1 MIHTV
6 RGFDVIN
13 KTEVDIIL
21 EFSCFLYDPVNV
33 GNLISGPFCYSK
45 CSLDIWKFMICI
57 MLKLNMQDFK
67 HGLTSMDCWSVTQL
81 CLTLCDPMDYS
92 TQGSLSFTI
101 SRSLLK
107 LISIES
113 MSSNHLILCCPLL
126 SMSSVFPSIRVFSIT
141 VGLFQW
147 VSSLRQV
154 A

>member
-33 GNLISGPFCYSK
+33 GSSPFCSSK

-67 HGLTSMDCWSVTQL
+67 HGLTSMDFWSVTQL

-101 SRSLLK
+101 SQSVFK
-107 LISIES
+107 LISIEL

-126 SMSSVFPSIRVFSIT
+126 SMSSIFPSIRVFSIE
-141 VGLFQW
+141 VGLFQ
-147 VSSLRQV
+147 
-154 A
+154 